1 MSDDTD
7 SAGSKRA
14 TLIRLKRSDCGSE
27 GVLIFQNFHCYSL
40 ELPWKDNQQN
50 ISCIP
55 AGNYTVRIRMSP
67 KYGRIYWILEV
78 PGRSYILIH
87 SGNWAGDVSK
97 GFKTH
102 TNGCILLG
110 KYTGYLQ
117 GQRAVLCSRPTITKF
132 MNLLQGQSFDLNIL
146 DTIAEL

>member
-14 TLIRLKRSDCGSE
+14 TLIRLRRSDCGSE

-55 AGNYTVRIRMSP
+55 AG
-67 KYGRIYWILEV
+67 
-78 PGRSYILIH
+78 
-87 SGNWAGDVSK
+87 
-97 GFKTH
+97 
-102 TNGCILLG
+102 

-132 MNLLQGQSFDLNIL
+132 INLLQGQSFDLNIL

>member
-1 MSDDTD
+1 MSDDTF
-7 SAGSKRA
+7 SAGSVRA
-14 TLIRLKRSDCGSE
+14 TLIRLRRSDHGSE
-27 GVLIFQNFHCYSL
+27 GILLFRNFHCYSL
-40 ELPWKDNQQN
+40 ELPWKDNQRN

-55 AGNYTVRIRMSP
+55 AGTYTVTIRLSH
-67 KYGRIYWILEV
+67 KYGRVYWVLDV

-97 GFKTH
+97 GLKTH

-110 KYTGYLQ
+110 KFNGTLQ
-117 GQRAVLCSRPTITKF
+117 KQRAVLCSRPTITKF
-132 MNLLQGQSFDLNIL
+132 MNLLQGQPFQLNIL

>member
-1 MSDDTD
+1 LLRLRRSDH
-7 SAGSKRA
+7 GSKG
-14 TLIRLKRSDCGSE
+14 I
-27 GVLIFQNFHCYSL
+27 LIFRNFHCYSL
-40 ELPWKDNQQN
+40 ELPWKDNQRN

-55 AGNYTVRIRMSP
+55 AGMYKVNIRISP

-78 PGRSYILIH
+78 PDRSYILIH

-97 GFKTH
+97 GLKTH

-110 KYTGYLQ
+110 KYTGILQ
-117 GQRAVLCSRPTITKF
+117 GQQAVLCSRPTITKF
-132 MNLLQGQSFDLNIL
+132 MNLLQGQSFTLNIL